1 MTEKQLL
8 KKLVKLFPDRHIAFR
23 REYMYNRVTKEFE
36 DTYSLYI
43 ANGDNTDLG
52 TSWTAIY
59 DTFQELLSFVKSKLP
74 YL

>member
-8 KKLVKLFPDRHIAFR
+8 KKLVKLFPDRHIVIR
-23 REYMYNRVTKEFE
+23 REYAYYQTIGFKT
-36 DTYSLYI
+36 TYPLYI

-52 TSWTAIY
+52 TCWTPDF
-59 DTFQELLSFVKSKLP
+59 DTFQELLDFVKSKLP